1 MRRKKKGVLRDGKT
15 EQASRIASGKGEVG
29 PVTGDESLEGARV
42 EEGVAG
48 LGGDGEG

>member
-1 MRRKKKGVLRDGKT
+1 MK
-15 EQASRIASGKGEVG
+15 QASRATPGKGEVG

-48 LGGDGEG
+48 LGGEGEG